1 MGEQEKLDIIRV
13 IREELQAHRDYAD
26 VKYATN
32 ESLNKAK
39 DNRDTSCEIHRTTF
53 TAMVKEINTTL
64 AKMDKQFMWMM
75 FGLVIVGAIAGL
87 DNLLPLVA
95 KMFLGMIGA

>member
-32 ESLNKAK
+32 EALNKAK
-39 DNRDTSCEIHRTTF
+39 DNRDMSCEVHRITF
-53 TAMVKEINTTL
+53 TNMVKEINVTL
-64 AKMDKQFMWMM
+64 AKMDKQLIWMM
-75 FGLVIVGAIAGL
+75 FGIVIVGAIAGV
-87 DNLLPLVA
+87 DNLIPMLL
-95 KMFLGMIGA
+95 KIIGIG